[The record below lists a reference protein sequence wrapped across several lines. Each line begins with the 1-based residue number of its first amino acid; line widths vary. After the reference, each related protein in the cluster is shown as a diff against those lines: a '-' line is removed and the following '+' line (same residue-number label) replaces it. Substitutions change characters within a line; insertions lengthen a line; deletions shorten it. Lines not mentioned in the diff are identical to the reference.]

1 MIKIKHIIWVLAL
14 VTGTVSCKTVTHL
27 QETATE
33 LFRGEVVAKV
43 GDNRLHRSQ
52 LESYIPA
59 GVSPE
64 DSAALARQ
72 YILTWAEDL
81 LLMDMAESQLSS
93 QEKDVSAELEEYRKS
108 LIKYRYGQLYIQQRL
123 DTLVT
128 DEEVAR
134 YYQENP
140 DRFRLERPI
149 LKSRFMIIPAD
160 ARSLKVIKAKM
171 SSEDDMEVMEADSLA
186 SSVAIKYVDS
196 SDTWMD
202 ALVVA
207 RESGTDYRSML
218 AAFREPNF
226 SKDPFVEIPD
236 ETGNLHV
243 IYVVEQVGEGKT
255 APLEYSE
262 ARIRDLI
269 LSARKHALEE
279 GLTESLL
286 EDARKNNKFVIY
298 ENEK

>member
-1 MIKIKHIIWVLAL
+1 MIKLKHIIYILAIL
-14 VTGTVSCKTVTHL
+14 GAVSCKTVTHL

-43 GDNRLHRSQ
+43 GDHRLHRSQ

-59 GVSPE
+59 GVSAE

-72 YILTWAEDL
+72 YIQTWAEDL

-108 LIKYRYGQLYIQQRL
+108 LIKYRYEQLYIQQRL

-134 YYQENP
+134 YYQETP
-140 DRFRLERPI
+140 DKFRLERPI
-149 LKSRFMIIPAD
+149 LKSRYMIIPAD
-160 ARSLKVIKAKM
+160 ARSLNIIKAKM

-186 SSVAIKYVDS
+186 ASVAIKYVDS

-207 RESGTDYRSML
+207 REAGADYRSML
-218 AAFREPNF
+218 AGFKVPGFGR
-226 SKDPFVEIPD
+226 DPFVEIPD
-236 ETGNLHV
+236 DSGNLHV
-243 IYVVEQVGEGKT
+243 IYVVEMVAEGKT
-255 APLEYSE
+255 APLEYCE
-262 ARIRDLI
+262 ERIRDLI
-269 LSARKHALEE
+269 LSSRKHALEA
-279 GLTESLL
+279 GLTENLL

-298 ENEK
+298 ENEE

>member
-1 MIKIKHIIWVLAL
+1 MIKTKHIIYFLAFL
-14 VTGTVSCKTVTHL
+14 AAVSCKTVSHL

-43 GDNRLHRSQ
+43 GDHRLHRSQ

-59 GVSPE
+59 GVSAE

-93 QEKDVSAELEEYRKS
+93 QEKDVSTELEEYRKS
-108 LIKYRYGQLYIQQRL
+108 LIKYRYEQLYIQQRL

-128 DEEVAR
+128 DEEVTR
-134 YYQENP
+134 YYQDNP
-140 DRFRLERPI
+140 DKFRLERPI
-149 LKSRFMIIPAD
+149 LKSRFMVVPAD
-160 ARSLKVIKAKM
+160 ARSLKVLKAKM
-171 SSEDDMEVMEADSLA
+171 SSDDNMEVMEADSLA
-186 SSVAIKYVDS
+186 ASVAIKYVDS

-207 RESGTDYRSML
+207 REAGTDYRTML
-218 AAFREPNF
+218 AGFKAPGFYRE
-226 SKDPFVEIPD
+226 PFVEIPD
-236 ETGNLHV
+236 EAGNLHV
-243 IYVVEQVGEGKT
+243 IYVVEQVAEGKT
-255 APLEYSE
+255 APLEYCE
-262 ARIRDLI
+262 VRIRDLI
-269 LSARKHALEE
+269 LSARKHALEV
-279 GLTESLL
+279 GLTENLL

-298 ENEK
+298 ENEQ

>member
-1 MIKIKHIIWVLAL
+1 MIKIKHIIYILVLL
-14 VTGTVSCKTVTHL
+14 GTVSCKTVTHL

-43 GDNRLHRSQ
+43 GDNRLHRTE

-59 GVSPE
+59 GVSAE

-81 LLMDMAESQLSS
+81 LLMDVAEAQLSK
-93 QEKDVSAELEEYRKS
+93 QEKDVSTELEEYRKS
-108 LIKYRYGQLYIQQRL
+108 LIKYRYEQLYIQQRL

-134 YYQENP
+134 YYQENT
-140 DRFRLERPI
+140 DKFRLDRPI
-149 LKSRFMIIPAD
+149 LKSRFMVIPAD
-160 ARSLKVIKAKM
+160 ARSLKIIKAKM
-171 SSEDDMEVMEADSLA
+171 SSEDEMEVMEVDSLA
-186 SSVAIKYVDS
+186 ASVAIKYVDS

-207 RESGTDYRSML
+207 RESGADYRSML
-218 AAFREPNF
+218 AGFKVPNF
-226 SKDPFVEIPD
+226 SRDPFVEIPD
-236 ETGNLHV
+236 ESGNLHV

-255 APLEYSE
+255 APLEYCAE
-262 ARIRDLI
+262 RIRDLI

-298 ENEK
+298 ENEQ

>member
-1 MIKIKHIIWVLAL
+1 
-14 VTGTVSCKTVTHL
+14 
-27 QETATE
+27 
-33 LFRGEVVAKV
+33 VAKV
-43 GDNRLHRSQ
+43 GDERLHRSQ

-59 GVSPE
+59 GVSAE

-81 LLMDMAESQLSS
+81 LLMDMAETQLSK

-108 LIKYRYGQLYIQQRL
+108 LIKYRYEQLYIQQRL

-134 YYQENP
+134 YYEENT
-140 DRFRLERPI
+140 DKFRLERPI
-149 LKSRFMIIPAD
+149 LKSRYMIIPAD
-160 ARSLKVIKAKM
+160 ARSLKLLKAKM
-171 SSEDDMEVMEADSLA
+171 SSEDDMEVMETDSLA
-186 SSVAIKYVDS
+186 ASVAIKYVDS

-202 ALVVA
+202 ALVLA
-207 RESGTDYRSML
+207 REAGVDYRTMVASS
-218 AAFREPNF
+218 RVPYF

-236 ETGNLHV
+236 DSGNLHV
-243 IYVVEQVGEGKT
+243 IYVVEQVNEGRT
-255 APLEYSE
+255 APLEYCD

-298 ENEK
+298 ENEQ

>member
-1 MIKIKHIIWVLAL
+1 MIKTKHIIYIL
-14 VTGTVSCKTVTHL
+14 VFLGAVSCKAVSHL

-43 GDNRLHRSQ
+43 GDHRLHRSE

-59 GVSPE
+59 GVSAE

-72 YILTWAEDL
+72 FILTWAEDL
-81 LLMDMAESQLSS
+81 LLMDMAETQLSK
-93 QEKDVSAELEEYRKS
+93 QEKDVSSELEEYRKS
-108 LIKYRYGQLYIQQRL
+108 LIKYRYEQLYIQQRL

-134 YYQENP
+134 FYDKNP
-140 DRFRLERPI
+140 DKFRLERPI

-160 ARSLKVIKAKM
+160 ARSLKLLKAKM
-171 SSEDDMEVMEADSLA
+171 SSDDDMEVMETDSLA
-186 SSVAIKYVDS
+186 ASVAIKYVDS

-207 RESGTDYRSML
+207 REAGVDYRTML
-218 AAFREPNF
+218 AGFKAPNF
-226 SKDPFVEIPD
+226 GRDPFVEIPD

-243 IYVVEQVGEGKT
+243 IYVVEQVAEGKT
-255 APLEYSE
+255 APLEYCGE
-262 ARIRDLI
+262 RIRDLI
-269 LSARKHALEE
+269 LSARKHNLEE
-279 GLTESLL
+279 GLTENLL

-298 ENEK
+298 DHEK

>member
-1 MIKIKHIIWVLAL
+1 MIKIKHIIYILAL
-14 VTGTVSCKTVTHL
+14 LGTVSCKTVTHL

-43 GDNRLHRSQ
+43 GDKRLHRTE

-59 GVSPE
+59 GVSAE

-81 LLMDMAESQLSS
+81 LLMDMAEAQLSK
-93 QEKDVSAELEEYRKS
+93 QEKDVRAELEEYRKS
-108 LIKYRYGQLYIQQRL
+108 LIKYRYEQLYIQQRL

-134 YYQENP
+134 YYQENT
-140 DRFRLERPI
+140 DKFRLDRPI
-149 LKSRFMIIPAD
+149 LKSRFMVIPAD
-160 ARSLKVIKAKM
+160 ARSLKIIKAKM
-171 SSEDDMEVMEADSLA
+171 SSDDDMEVMEADSLA
-186 SSVAIKYVDS
+186 ASVAIKYVDS

-207 RESGTDYRSML
+207 REAGADYRSML
-218 AAFREPNF
+218 AGFKVPSFN
-226 SKDPFVEIPD
+226 KDPFVEVPD
-236 ETGNLHV
+236 ESGNLHV

-255 APLEYSE
+255 APLEYCAE
-262 ARIRDLI
+262 RIRDLI

-279 GLTESLL
+279 GLTENLL

-298 ENEK
+298 ENEQ

>member
-1 MIKIKHIIWVLAL
+1 MIKTRHIIYILAL
-14 VTGTVSCKTVTHL
+14 VGAVSCKTVSHL

-43 GDNRLHRSQ
+43 GDYRLHRSQ

-81 LLMDMAESQLSS
+81 LLMDMAEAQLSK

-108 LIKYRYGQLYIQQRL
+108 LIKYRYEQLYIQQRL

-134 YYQENP
+134 YYEENT
-140 DRFRLERPI
+140 DKFRLERPI
-149 LKSRFMIIPAD
+149 IKSRYMIIPAD
-160 ARSLKVIKAKM
+160 ARSLKLLKTKM
-171 SSEDDMEVMEADSLA
+171 SSEDDMEVMETDSLA
-186 SSVAIKYVDS
+186 ASVAIKYVDS

-202 ALVVA
+202 ALVLA
-207 RESGTDYRSML
+207 RESGVDYRSML
-218 AAFREPNF
+218 AGFKVPFF

-236 ETGNLHV
+236 ESGNLHV
-243 IYVVEQVGEGKT
+243 IYVVEQVNEGKT
-255 APLEYSE
+255 APLEYCD

-269 LSARKHALEE
+269 LSSRKHALEE

-298 ENEK
+298 ENEQ

>member
-1 MIKIKHIIWVLAL
+1 MIKSRHIIYILAL
-14 VTGTVSCKTVTHL
+14 AGAVSCKAVTHL

-43 GDNRLHRSQ
+43 GDERLHRSQ

-59 GVSPE
+59 GVSAE

-81 LLMDMAESQLSS
+81 LLMDMAETQLSK

-108 LIKYRYGQLYIQQRL
+108 LIKYRYEQLYIQQRL

-134 YYQENP
+134 YYEENT
-140 DRFRLERPI
+140 DKFRLERPI
-149 LKSRFMIIPAD
+149 LKSRYMIIPAD
-160 ARSLKVIKAKM
+160 ARSLKLLKTKM
-171 SSEDDMEVMEADSLA
+171 SSEDDMEVMETDSLA
-186 SSVAIKYVDS
+186 ASVAIKYVDS

-202 ALVVA
+202 ALVLA
-207 RESGTDYRSML
+207 RESGVDYRSMM
-218 AAFREPNF
+218 AGFKVPFF

-236 ETGNLHV
+236 ESGNLHV
-243 IYVVEQVGEGKT
+243 IYVVEQVNEGKT
-255 APLEYSE
+255 APLEYCD

-269 LSARKHALEE
+269 LSSRKHALEE

-298 ENEK
+298 ENEQ

>member
-1 MIKIKHIIWVLAL
+1 MIKTRHIIYILAL
-14 VTGTVSCKTVTHL
+14 AGAVSCKAVTHL

-43 GDNRLHRSQ
+43 GDERLHRSQ

-59 GVSPE
+59 GVSAE

-81 LLMDMAESQLSS
+81 LLMDMAETQLSK

-108 LIKYRYGQLYIQQRL
+108 LIKYRYEQLYIQQRL

-134 YYQENP
+134 YYEENT
-140 DRFRLERPI
+140 DKFRLERPI
-149 LKSRFMIIPAD
+149 LKSRYMIIPAD
-160 ARSLKVIKAKM
+160 ARSLKLLKAKM
-171 SSEDDMEVMEADSLA
+171 SSEDDMEVMETDSLA
-186 SSVAIKYVDS
+186 ASVAIKYVDS

-202 ALVVA
+202 ALVLA
-207 RESGTDYRSML
+207 REAGVDYRTMVASS
-218 AAFREPNF
+218 RVPYF

-236 ETGNLHV
+236 DSGNLHV
-243 IYVVEQVGEGKT
+243 IYVVEQVNEGRT
-255 APLEYSE
+255 APLEYCD

-298 ENEK
+298 ENEQ

>member
-1 MIKIKHIIWVLAL
+1 MIKLKHIIYILAIL
-14 VTGTVSCKTVTHL
+14 GAVSCKTVTHL

-43 GDNRLHRSQ
+43 GDHRLHRSQ

-59 GVSPE
+59 GVSAE

-72 YILTWAEDL
+72 YIQTWAEDL

-108 LIKYRYGQLYIQQRL
+108 LIKYRYEQLYIQQRL

-134 YYQENP
+134 YYQETP
-140 DRFRLERPI
+140 DKFRLERPI
-149 LKSRFMIIPAD
+149 LKSRYMIIPAD
-160 ARSLKVIKAKM
+160 ARSLNIIKAKM

-186 SSVAIKYVDS
+186 ASVAIKYVDS

-207 RESGTDYRSML
+207 REAGADYRSML
-218 AAFREPNF
+218 AGFKVPGFGR
-226 SKDPFVEIPD
+226 DPFVEIPD
-236 ETGNLHV
+236 DSGNLHV
-243 IYVVEQVGEGKT
+243 IYVVEMVADGKT
-255 APLEYSE
+255 APLEYCE
-262 ARIRDLI
+262 ERIRDLI
-269 LSARKHALEE
+269 LSSRKHALEA
-279 GLTESLL
+279 GLTENLL

-298 ENEK
+298 ENEE

>member
-1 MIKIKHIIWVLAL
+1 MIKTRHIIYILAL
-14 VTGTVSCKTVTHL
+14 AGAVSCKAVTHL

-43 GDNRLHRSQ
+43 GDERLHRSQ

-59 GVSPE
+59 GVSAE
-64 DSAALARQ
+64 DSAALAHQ

-81 LLMDMAESQLSS
+81 LLMDMAETQLSK

-108 LIKYRYGQLYIQQRL
+108 LIKYRYEQLYIQQRL

-134 YYQENP
+134 YYEENT
-140 DRFRLERPI
+140 DKFRLERPI
-149 LKSRFMIIPAD
+149 LKSRYMIIPAD
-160 ARSLKVIKAKM
+160 ARSLKLLKAKM
-171 SSEDDMEVMEADSLA
+171 SSEDDMEVMETDSLA
-186 SSVAIKYVDS
+186 ASVAIKYVDS

-202 ALVVA
+202 ALVLA
-207 RESGTDYRSML
+207 REAGVDYRTMVASS
-218 AAFREPNF
+218 RVPYF

-236 ETGNLHV
+236 DSGNLHV
-243 IYVVEQVGEGKT
+243 IYVVEQVNEGRT
-255 APLEYSE
+255 APLEYCD

-298 ENEK
+298 ENEQ

>member
-1 MIKIKHIIWVLAL
+1 MIKIKHIIYVLAFL
-14 VTGTVSCKTVTHL
+14 GTVSCKTVTHL

-43 GDNRLHRSQ
+43 GDKRLHRTE

-59 GVSPE
+59 GVSAE

-81 LLMDMAESQLSS
+81 LLMDMAEAQLSK

-108 LIKYRYGQLYIQQRL
+108 LIKYRYEQLYIQQRL

-128 DEEVAR
+128 DDEVAL
-134 YYQENP
+134 YYQENT
-140 DRFRLERPI
+140 DKFRLDRPI
-149 LKSRFMIIPAD
+149 LKSRFMVIPAD
-160 ARSLKVIKAKM
+160 ARSLKIIKAKM
-171 SSEDDMEVMEADSLA
+171 SSDDDMEVMEADSLA
-186 SSVAIKYVDS
+186 ASVAIKYVDS

-207 RESGTDYRSML
+207 REAGVDYRSML
-218 AAFREPNF
+218 AGFKVPSFNR
-226 SKDPFVEIPD
+226 DPFVEIPD
-236 ETGNLHV
+236 ESGNLHV

-255 APLEYSE
+255 APLEYCVE
-262 ARIRDLI
+262 RIRDLI

-279 GLTESLL
+279 GLTENLL

-298 ENEK
+298 ENEQ

>member
-1 MIKIKHIIWVLAL
+1 MIKSKHVLYVLAL
-14 VTGTVSCKTVTHL
+14 LAAFSCKTVTHL
-27 QETATE
+27 QEGAVE

-43 GDNRLHRSQ
+43 GDHRLHRSE

-59 GVSPE
+59 GVSAE

-93 QEKDVSAELEEYRKS
+93 QEKNVNAELEEYRKS
-108 LIKYRYGQLYIQQRL
+108 LIKYRYEQLYIQQRL

-128 DEEVAR
+128 DEEIAG
-134 YYQENP
+134 YYQANQ

-149 LKSRFMIIPAD
+149 LKSRYLIIPAD
-160 ARSLKVIKAKM
+160 ARSLKLLKAKM
-171 SSEDDMEVMEADSLA
+171 SSDDEMEVMETDSLA
-186 SSVAIKYVDS
+186 ASVAIKYVDAS
-196 SDTWMD
+196 EVWMD

-207 RESGTDYRSML
+207 REAGVDYRAL
-218 AAFREPNF
+218 QAGFKAPGFNKE
-226 SKDPFVEIPD
+226 PFVEVPD
-236 ETGNLHV
+236 ESGNLHV
-243 IYVVEQVGEGKT
+243 IYVVEQVADGKI
-255 APLEYSE
+255 APQEYCE
-262 ARIRDLI
+262 ERIRDLI
-269 LSARKHALEE
+269 LSARKHSLET

>member
-1 MIKIKHIIWVLAL
+1 MIKTRHILYILAL
-14 VTGTVSCKTVTHL
+14 VGAVSCKTVSHL
-27 QETATE
+27 HETATE

-43 GDNRLHRSQ
+43 GDERLHRSQ
-52 LESYIPA
+52 LESYIPS
-59 GVSPE
+59 GVSAE

-81 LLMDMAESQLSS
+81 LLMDMAEAQLSK
-93 QEKDVSAELEEYRKS
+93 QEKNVSAELEEYRKS
-108 LIKYRYGQLYIQQRL
+108 LIKYRYEQLYIQQRL

-134 YYQENP
+134 YYEENTVK
-140 DRFRLERPI
+140 FRLERPI
-149 LKSRFMIIPAD
+149 VKSRYMIIPAD
-160 ARSLKVIKAKM
+160 ARSLKLLKAKM
-171 SSEDDMEVMEADSLA
+171 SSEDDMEVMETDSLA
-186 SSVAIKYVDS
+186 ASVAIKYVDS

-202 ALVVA
+202 ALVLA
-207 RESGTDYRSML
+207 RESGVDYRSML
-218 AAFREPNF
+218 AGFKVPFF

-236 ETGNLHV
+236 DSGNLHV
-243 IYVVEQVGEGKT
+243 IYVVEQVNEGRT
-255 APLEYSE
+255 APLEYCD

-298 ENEK
+298 ENEQ

>member
-1 MIKIKHIIWVLAL
+1 MIKTKHIIYILAL
-14 VTGTVSCKTVTHL
+14 LGAVSCKTVTHL

-43 GDNRLHRSQ
+43 GDSRLHRSQ

-59 GVSPE
+59 GVSAE

-81 LLMDMAESQLSS
+81 LLMDMAEAQLSK
-93 QEKDVSAELEEYRKS
+93 QEKDVSAELEEYRKN
-108 LIKYRYGQLYIQQRL
+108 LIKYRYEQLYIQQRL

-128 DEEVAR
+128 DEEIAR
-134 YYQENP
+134 YYQDNM
-140 DRFRLERPI
+140 DKFRLERPI
-149 LKSRFMIIPAD
+149 LKSRYMVIPAD
-160 ARSLKVIKAKM
+160 ARSLKLLKAKM
-171 SSEDDMEVMEADSLA
+171 SSEDDMEVMETDSLA
-186 SSVAIKYVDS
+186 ASVAIKYVDS

-218 AAFREPNF
+218 AGFKVPNF
-226 SKDPFVEIPD
+226 SKDRFVEIPD

-255 APLEYSE
+255 APLEYCE
-262 ARIRDLI
+262 GRIRDLI

-286 EDARKNNKFVIY
+286 EEARKNNKFVIY

>member
-1 MIKIKHIIWVLAL
+1 MIKTRHIIYILAL
-14 VTGTVSCKTVTHL
+14 VGAVSCKTVTHL

-43 GDNRLHRSQ
+43 GDYRLHRSQ

-59 GVSPE
+59 GVSAE

-81 LLMDMAESQLSS
+81 LLMDMAEAQLSK

-108 LIKYRYGQLYIQQRL
+108 LIKYRYEQLYIQQRL

-134 YYQENP
+134 YYEENM
-140 DRFRLERPI
+140 DKFRLERPI
-149 LKSRFMIIPAD
+149 VKSRYMIIPAD
-160 ARSLKVIKAKM
+160 ARSLKLLKTKM
-171 SSEDDMEVMEADSLA
+171 SSEDDMEVMETDSLA
-186 SSVAIKYVDS
+186 ASVAIKYVDS

-202 ALVVA
+202 ALVLA
-207 RESGTDYRSML
+207 RESGVDYRSML
-218 AAFREPNF
+218 AGFKVPFF

-236 ETGNLHV
+236 ESGNLHV
-243 IYVVEQVGEGKT
+243 IYVVEQVNEGKT
-255 APLEYSE
+255 APLEYCD

-269 LSARKHALEE
+269 LSSRKHALEE

-298 ENEK
+298 ENEQ